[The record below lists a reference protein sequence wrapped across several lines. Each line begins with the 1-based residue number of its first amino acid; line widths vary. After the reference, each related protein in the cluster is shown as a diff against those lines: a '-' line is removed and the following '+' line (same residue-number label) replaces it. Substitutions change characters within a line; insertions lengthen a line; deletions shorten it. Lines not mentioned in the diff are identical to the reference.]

1 MVVPVPPCATVSVP
15 VSVERERQV
24 PEIEKQPVAT
34 LIPAPNDDVADPVT
48 SSLMAVVDPVAESS
62 VKMDEVVVAKVVSEE
77 VEKYNFELIALK
89 LNGEFVRDPSERVN
103 CGSVDDAS
111 CSVQRGVVVPSPKY
125 PFPAAAV
132 VYAEFVTAPKAV
144 PDERY
149 WISEPVPAGYA
160 PEVRQ
165 VLPIAKHP
173 VERLIPAPKDEVA
186 EPVTSSLMAVVEP
199 VEALSER
206 IDEVV
211 VAKVVGDEVEKYRD
225 ELMALRLNGELV
237 SDASERVSCG
247 AVELATLSAQRGV
260 VVPIPKT
267 GLVTPFT

>member
-1 MVVPVPPCATVSVP
+1 MSCDEGAVVVPVPPCATVSVP

-149 WISEPVPAGYA
+149 WISVAVPAGNA

-173 VERLIPAPKDEVA
+173 VESEIP
-186 EPVTSSLMAVVEP
+186 TF
-199 VEALSER
+199 
-206 IDEVV
+206 EVV
-211 VAKVVGDEVEKYRD
+211 VAEPEIFKP
-225 ELMALRLNGELV
+225 
-237 SDASERVSCG
+237 ER
-247 AVELATLSAQRGV
+247 V
-260 VVPIPKT
+260 VVPKPSPATVKNFVAFEDEATSKT
-267 GLVTPFT
+267 GLVCAAVACTASFAYGDVVAIPNDPERY